1 MTQEGINLLLEKG
14 FKRWHGSFWAPE
26 WVEEGLNMKP
36 EKIWELHT
44 FIADEELTLLMS
56 AVASSIAYK
65 REHGEEESADKLV
78 RLGVQLYN
86 VATLADKGGDE
97 IND

>member
-1 MTQEGINLLLEKG
+1 MTAL
-14 FKRWHGSFWAPE
+14 
-26 WVEEGLNMKP
+26 
-36 EKIWELHT
+36 KIWQIDT
-44 FIADEELTLLMS
+44 FITDEELTLLMS
-56 AVASSIAYK
+56 AIASSIAYK
-65 REHGEEESADKLV
+65 REHGDGESADKLV